1 MFGLFVIRLVNRRN
15 FFLKFLGLIGV
26 VAYLSFA
33 IGINLVLAHLREMP
47 PTIDGNVG
55 EQVLAR
61 LLTAP
66 HSLTDV
72 NSWVFFGIGFLFS
85 IIAMIDGLLFTD
97 PYFGYAS
104 LQKRVD
110 EAHEQYT
117 NRKAEL
123 IEQLREIRDE
133 VAKVMNEATR
143 DLSVRRGEFES
154 ILQGRSRLAQ
164 RFAEHQNH
172 IERSCNALLTIYR
185 EANRKARHEPAPD
198 YFSKPYVMER
208 IPPAGQAPT
217 APTKEIE
224 ETQALLKQ
232 QIQAIHNAFNTAAQ
246 SYREIDDLIPENRI
260 GPATAKAA

>member
-1 MFGLFVIRLVNRRN
+1 
-15 FFLKFLGLIGV
+15 
-26 VAYLSFA
+26 
-33 IGINLVLAHLREMP
+33 
-47 PTIDGNVG
+47 
-55 EQVLAR
+55 
-61 LLTAP
+61 
-66 HSLTDV
+66 
-72 NSWVFFGIGFLFS
+72 
-85 IIAMIDGLLFTD
+85 
-97 PYFGYAS
+97 
-104 LQKRVD
+104 
-110 EAHEQYT
+110 
-117 NRKAEL
+117 
-123 IEQLREIRDE
+123 
-133 VAKVMNEATR
+133 MNEATR